1 MGGVDRHCAAVEGV
15 EAVGVGERGVVV
27 RVKGNEPALRDR
39 VARAAR
45 PVQCAAHEAA
55 HVFARGL
62 LVTGHALI
70 LGHGLTGTLDRAQF
84 IEQPVP

>member
-1 MGGVDRHCAAVEGV
+1 MCGVDRHRAAVEGV

-27 RVKGNEPALRDR
+27 RVKGNEAALRDR
-39 VARAAR
+39 CARAAR
-45 PVQCAAHEAA
+45 PIQCAAYEAA

-62 LVTGHALI
+62 LVAGHALI
-70 LGHGLTGTLDRAQF
+70 LGHGFAGTLDRAQF